1 MMSMK
6 NYYRVMLGRKS
17 MYAEECYQ
25 GQFIGTHFGIDTDLT
40 GKLPEDWR
48 EFNRQF
54 IPYYLEKH
62 PDKSKITAGLACGA
76 VHTVSKGIPKGGI
89 VLCPNGSGSY
99 WVGEL
104 VGDYLYHP
112 DGILP
117 HRRTVRWYSKA
128 ITRAEM
134 SSELKNSTG
143 SIGTVSNITK
153 YADEIEKLIAGDGPV
168 TLTSTDETVEDPTAF
183 ALEKHLE
190 DFLVHNWS
198 QTALGQHYSIYEED
212 SELVGQQYPSDT
224 GPIDILAISKDK
236 RTLLVVELK
245 KGRASDT
252 VVGQIQRYMGYV
264 LEELAEDNQSVRGVI
279 IALEDDVRIRRA
291 LKVAPNIDF
300 YLYQVSFKLHKAS

>member
-1 MMSMK
+1 M
-6 NYYRVMLGRKS
+6 
-17 MYAEECYQ
+17 
-25 GQFIGTHFGIDTDLT
+25 
-40 GKLPEDWR
+40 
-48 EFNRQF
+48 
-54 IPYYLEKH
+54 H
-62 PDKSKITAGLACGA
+62 PGKSKITAGLACGA
-76 VHTVSKGIPKGGI
+76 VHTVSKGIQKGGI

-99 WVGEL
+99 WVGEV
-104 VGDYLYHP
+104 VGDYAYHA

-117 HRRTVRWYSKA
+117 HRRTVCWYPKA
-128 ITRAEM
+128 IARTEM
-134 SSELKNSTG
+134 SLALKNSTG

-153 YADEIEKLIAGDGPV
+153 YADEIEKLIAGNVPA
-168 TLTSTDETVEDPTAF
+168 TLISTDEMVEDPTAF

-198 QTALGQHYSIYEED
+198 QTSLGQHYNIYEED
-212 SELVGQQYPSDT
+212 GELVGQQYPSDT

-236 RTLLVVELK
+236 QTLLVVELK
-245 KGRASDT
+245 KGRASDA

-300 YLYQVSFKLHKAS
+300 YLYQVSFKLHKA